1 MKTEYIV
8 GVVFFVVVISF
19 VAAGLGLMG
28 EPVFALSTPEQPTAL
43 KIFTWVLDTAWFM
56 MKLVAF
62 QVPEVPTA
70 INMVIVFPMMAGL
83 LYIII
88 RLLKPAGSG

>member
-8 GVVFFVVVISF
+8 GVIFFVVVISF

-28 EPVFALSTPEQPTAL
+28 EPAFLLTEPDQPAVLT
-43 KIFTWVLDTAWFM
+43 IFTWVLDTIWFM

-62 QVPEVPTA
+62 QVPEVPVA
-70 INMVIVFPMMAGL
+70 VNMIIVFPMMAGL